1 MYEAI
6 LEINI
11 DAIPIVILNTSV
23 YTSIYNEDLTHEEYI
38 LDTLKNYFQPRN
50 SNKDTVTITN
60 LTDFERVSHNQFRG
74 FLLDHSTIENEHQL
88 SATSMMTKKI
98 MREMQNDLEIDGYI
112 NSINVLLDD
121 LRDNLKGT
129 LPLSI
134 KSFDLKQFIKLL
146 SFEYDYS
153 EDYARLITRLEQVVP
168 LVVDEMDY
176 QAKEKSFVIYLYPEA
191 GLSIKEQ
198 IRFRKILNNLPVP
211 VIVLTES
218 PRFLSESIK
227 GLNYFIN
234 NIQMITESFFE
245 DSYWNAPINV
255 EKERIK
261 ERFEYLFVKYCS
273 VLEIKPI
280 ISNYLLADIIVF
292 NDIDLYIIVSFL
304 KHCNLEYQLDIDKT
318 KISLALSTYLFS

>member
-134 KSFDLKQFIKLL
+134 KSFDLKQF
-146 SFEYDYS
+146 
-153 EDYARLITRLEQVVP
+153 
-168 LVVDEMDY
+168 M
-176 QAKEKSFVIYLYPEA
+176 
-191 GLSIKEQ
+191 
-198 IRFRKILNNLPVP
+198 
-211 VIVLTES
+211 
-218 PRFLSESIK
+218 
-227 GLNYFIN
+227 
-234 NIQMITESFFE
+234 
-245 DSYWNAPINV
+245 
-255 EKERIK
+255 
-261 ERFEYLFVKYCS
+261 
-273 VLEIKPI
+273 
-280 ISNYLLADIIVF
+280 
-292 NDIDLYIIVSFL
+292 
-304 KHCNLEYQLDIDKT
+304 
-318 KISLALSTYLFS
+318 